1 MTSQGVNDLNNLLST
16 MLDYEGLCRDAT
28 LELLVDGRTVTIS
41 FHMDDGLYVRID
53 GPVQTLIGPV
63 DRYKVEENGDGTVSV
78 WFMKDSMMNYLIDC
92 GGIAIDPE
100 TIVSIHL
107 VRGDGS

>member
-16 MLDYEGLCRDAT
+16 MLDYEGLCRDAA

-41 FHMDDGLYVRID
+41 FHMDDGLYVRVD

-63 DRYKVEENGDGTVSV
+63 DRYKVEENGDGSVSV
-78 WFMKDSMMNYLIDC
+78 WFMRDSMQNYLIGC

-100 TIVSIHL
+100 TIVA
-107 VRGDGS
+107 VRLDGGDRS

>member
-28 LELLVDGRTVTIS
+28 LELSIEGRAVTIS

-78 WFMKDSMMNYLIDC
+78 WFMKDSMMNYLIGC
-92 GGIAIDPE
+92 GGIVIDPE
-100 TIVSIHL
+100 TIMAVRL

>member
-1 MTSQGVNDLNNLLST
+1 MTSQGIDDLNNLLST

-28 LELLVDGRTVTIS
+28 LELMVDGRTVTIA

-63 DRYKVEENGDGTVSV
+63 DSYKVEGNGDGTVSV

-92 GGIAIDPE
+92 GGIAIDPK
-100 TIVSIHL
+100 TIVAIHL
-107 VRGDGS
+107 VGGDGA

>member
-28 LELLVDGRTVTIS
+28 LELLIDGKTVTIS

-63 DRYKVEENGDGTVSV
+63 DRYKVEDNGDGTVSV
-78 WFMKDSMMNYLIDC
+78 WLLKDSMMNYLIGC
-92 GGIAIDPE
+92 GGIVIDPE
-100 TIVSIHL
+100 TIVAVRL